1 METQPRITA
10 MTMSNQ
16 FYKMTLAEAISHY
29 QQGDL
34 TVKGLLHI
42 YLKIKIG
49 PGWQLKKSQKEIC
62 EELGISKSGFYT
74 GLSKLKAEGSIN
86 WSTPATTQ
94 YCISLP
100 GRVSNLENE
109 ECGQEFHDCGN
120 ESTIKESNSTI
131 AESQST
137 IKESNSTIEE
147 SNSTIAESQSTIKE
161 NKTRKAVLS
170 NGFSDSPDLYSDSYQ
185 IFLKSLSDYEREN
198 FLKFGLEEARKL
210 PKPPTLPMK
219 WIERNVGELRA
230 KWESFCGTS
239 SNHQSSKF
247 SVWANHPR
255 FNELW
260 QGVCTHGTTG
270 YVVQNIRDT
279 TIKEFCKFCYE
290 SPEITEEILSCLN
303 SH

>member
-1 METQPRITA
+1 
-10 MTMSNQ
+10 MTQ
-16 FYKMTLAEAISHY
+16 FYKMTMAEALSHY

-34 TVKGLLHI
+34 TIKGLLHI

-86 WSTPATTQ
+86 WSTPANTQ

-100 GRVSNLENE
+100 DRVSSLENE
-109 ECGQEFHDCGN
+109 KCGN
-120 ESTIKESNSTI
+120 QSTIAESNSTI
-131 AESQST
+131 AENQST
-137 IKESNSTIEE
+137 IAE
-147 SNSTIAESQSTIKE
+147 SNSTIAENQSTIAE
-161 NKTRKAVLS
+161 NKSRKAAS
-170 NGFSDSPDLYSDSYQ
+170 NNSSSNSPDLYSD
-185 IFLKSLSDYEREN
+185 FLQTYLISLSERERKN
-198 FLKFGLEEARKL
+198 FLSFCQEEAKSL
-210 PKPPTLPMK
+210 PKPPTLPTR
-219 WIERNVGELRA
+219 WIERNLEDLKA
-230 KWESFCGTS
+230 KWESFCGTSDNS

-255 FNELW
+255 FDELW
-260 QGVCTHGTTG
+260 LGVCTHGTTG

-290 SPEITEEILSCLN
+290 SPEISEEILSCLN
-303 SH
+303 SR

>member
-1 METQPRITA
+1 

-16 FYKMTLAEAISHY
+16 FYKMTLSEAISHY

-34 TVKGLLHI
+34 TVKGLLHV

-49 PGWQLKKSQKEIC
+49 PGWQLRKSQKEIC

-137 IKESNSTIEE
+137 IKESNSTI
-147 SNSTIAESQSTIKE
+147 AESSPRLR
-161 NKTRKAVLS
+161 NPSPRLRKT
-170 NGFSDSPDLYSDSYQ
+170 
-185 IFLKSLSDYEREN
+185 
-198 FLKFGLEEARKL
+198 
-210 PKPPTLPMK
+210 KPEKP
-219 WIERNVGELRA
+219 
-230 KWESFCGTS
+230 
-239 SNHQSSKF
+239 
-247 SVWANHPR
+247 
-255 FNELW
+255 
-260 QGVCTHGTTG
+260 
-270 YVVQNIRDT
+270 Y
-279 TIKEFCKFCYE
+279 
-290 SPEITEEILSCLN
+290 
-303 SH
+303 

>member
-1 METQPRITA
+1 

-16 FYKMTLAEAISHY
+16 FYKMTLTEAIDDY
-29 QQGDL
+29 Q
-34 TVKGLLHI
+34 KGLISATTLLYY

-49 PGWQLKKSQKEIC
+49 PGWQLSKSQKEIC
-62 EELGISKSGFYT
+62 EKLGISKSGFYT
-74 GLSKLKAEGSIN
+74 GLSKLKAERSIN
-86 WSTPATTQ
+86 FQHLQPLNT
-94 YCISLP
+94 
-100 GRVSNLENE
+100 VSH
-109 ECGQEFHDCGN
+109 CQA
-120 ESTIKESNSTI
+120 ESTDCPIKNGQIGDSSGQIGDSSGQIGDSSGRLRNRRLSPQI
-131 AESQST
+131 GDS
-137 IKESNSTIEE
+137 
-147 SNSTIAESQSTIKE
+147 
-161 NKTRKAVLS
+161 KTSKPVS
-170 NGFSDSPDLYSDSYQ
+170 DKGSSDSPDLYSDSYQ
-185 IFLKSLSDYEREN
+185 IFIKSLSEGEREN
-198 FLKFGLEEARKL
+198 FLEFLPGRSQKL

-219 WIERNVGELRA
+219 WIERNAEELRA

-279 TIKEFCKFCYE
+279 TIKDFCKFCYE